1 MRLLQKLLIILIT
14 LSRTDTLILQLVR
27 RDICIMGYSSN
38 VFLTIDD
45 HSRVRLQEIP
55 NVPGSD
61 YINASFTDVSNV

>member
-1 MRLLQKLLIILIT
+1 
-14 LSRTDTLILQLVR
+14 
-27 RDICIMGYSSN
+27 MGYSSN